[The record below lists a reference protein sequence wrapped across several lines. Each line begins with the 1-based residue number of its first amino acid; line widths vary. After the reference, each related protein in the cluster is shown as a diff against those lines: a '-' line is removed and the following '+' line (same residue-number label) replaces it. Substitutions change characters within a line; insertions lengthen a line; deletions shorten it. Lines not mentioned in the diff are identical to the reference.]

1 MDAYRQP
8 KFSYYLLKSL
18 MPSLGLENVPN
29 VDAEPFVFIAH
40 LMTPFSPEDV
50 VVFTNCDEV
59 RLYAYDKE
67 IGTMKSTS
75 SASPVPRIPVVLKI
89 SIGMLMR
96 EIKIK
101 RIMVR

>member
-1 MDAYRQP
+1 M
-8 KFSYYLLKSL
+8 
-18 MPSLGLENVPN
+18 GLENVPN

-67 IGTMKSTS
+67 IGTKNQ
-75 SASPVPRIPVVLKI
+75 PLQVQFQEFQWFLKI

-101 RIMVR
+101 RIMVK